1 MVDSDPKPKMAL
13 AGLRVICFGMGG
25 AAPLATATLA
35 DFGAEVVK
43 VEPPGGDWSRTTPG
57 LGTREFNRN
66 KKGIAIDLK
75 HPDGIALAK
84 RLVRDADAVMESF
97 RPGVMDRLGLGYEAV
112 RAVNPR
118 VVYCSVTG
126 YGQTGPWKDRPGVDG
141 VIQAISGMMSV
152 LGPDE
157 TEHPGEVMDPIK
169 VPFPVVD
176 MTAGLLA
183 AQGML
188 LALLARERHGMGQHV
203 DVSLLESAL
212 VLQKSSLT
220 RYLSTGKLPPK
231 TGSRAPYATP
241 NQAFRTSDGH
251 IMVAAYTPARWQA
264 FCRNVLGRP
273 EIETDPRFA
282 TRQTR
287 QEHHTVLREIVESVF
302 RRRSSAELLRLCEE
316 NDLVCAAINS
326 YDEVVQLEQV
336 KARGSIG
343 KIRYADGREL
353 GTVTPAPRLSE
364 TPGSVRRPYPEFIGL
379 HTREVLLSIGLD
391 EAEIARLAAAGA
403 IGVHRDTPQ

>member
-1 MVDSDPKPKMAL
+1 MTRKMAL
-13 AGLRVICFGMGG
+13 EGMRVICFGMGG

-43 VEPPGGDWSRTTPG
+43 VEPLTGDWSRTTPG

-84 RLVRDADAVMESF
+84 RLVTGADAVMESF
-97 RPGVMDRLGLGYEAV
+97 RPGVMERLGLGYEAI
-112 RAVNPR
+112 RLVNPS

-141 VIQAISGMMSV
+141 VIQAIAGIMSV

-157 TEHPGEVMDPIK
+157 SEFPDQVMDPIK
-169 VPFPVVD
+169 VPFPIVD

-188 LALLARERHGMGQHV
+188 VALLARERHGIGQQV
-203 DVSLLESAL
+203 DVSLLEAAL
-212 VLQKSSLT
+212 VIQKSSLT
-220 RYLSTGKLPPK
+220 RYMSTGKLPPK

-251 IMVAAYTPARWQA
+251 IMVAAYTPARWKA
-264 FCRNVLGRP
+264 FCENVLQRP
-273 EIETDPRFA
+273 DIGSDPRFG
-282 TRQTR
+282 TR
-287 QEHHTVLREIVESVF
+287 QERQLHHHALRDIVNEVF
-302 RRRSSAELLRLCEE
+302 SKKSSAELLRLCEE
-316 NDLVCAAINS
+316 NDLVCAPINS
-326 YDEVVQLEQV
+326 YEQVVELEQV

-343 KIRYADGREL
+343 TIEFPDGRTMD
-353 GTVTPAPRLSE
+353 TVNPVPRLSE
-364 TPGSVRRPYPEFIGL
+364 TPGSVRSPYPEFIGL
-379 HTREVLLSIGLD
+379 HTREVLLSFGID
-391 EAEIARLAAAGA
+391 ESEIARLKDAGA
-403 IGVHRDTPQ
+403 IGVHSAAPQ